1 MSANILTRL
10 AKVGVLCCGAL
21 VMSASV
27 ASAHHGYGY
36 APQHRPQPQYQNP
49 GYGSPRFAP
58 QGYGGYGGFSNGGY
72 NHNHH
77 HHCPPRFQP
86 QYPRGGYSNNGY
98 RGYR

>member
-10 AKVGVLCCGAL
+10 AKVGVVACVAL

-36 APQHRPQPQYQNP
+36 APQFRPQPQYQNP
-49 GYGSPRFAP
+49 GYGSPRFIP
-58 QGYGGYGGFSNGGY
+58 QGYGNGGFNRG
-72 NHNHH
+72 H

-86 QYPRGGYSNNGY
+86 QYPRGGYQNNFH